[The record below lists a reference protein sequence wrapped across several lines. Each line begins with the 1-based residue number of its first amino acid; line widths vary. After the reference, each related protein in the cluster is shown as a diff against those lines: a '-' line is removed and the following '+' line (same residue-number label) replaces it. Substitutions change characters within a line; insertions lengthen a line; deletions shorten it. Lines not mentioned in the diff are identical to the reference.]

1 MTRRKLFSALI
12 TISIRKI
19 YDIMFGTDPEIER
32 LGEESFD
39 KREKAVTDEYFAN
52 LGNGSNGIQNSII
65 NNNVNENSIHI
76 RDTIVENERLLQGLG
91 SVENI
96 ALLGD
101 YGTLTAPSSS
111 STATTENG
119 VTSWAK

>member
-39 KREKAVTDEYFAN
+39 KRVKAVTDEYFAN
-52 LGNGSNGIQNSII
+52 LGNGSNGIQNP
-65 NNNVNENSIHI
+65 
-76 RDTIVENERLLQGLG
+76 LL
-91 SVENI
+91 
-96 ALLGD
+96 
-101 YGTLTAPSSS
+101 
-111 STATTENG
+111 TTM
-119 VTSWAK
+119 